1 MNKYDKEMLAQIDLK
16 LQQGQ
21 ESIEDIEIL
30 LKRREQIINSEYIH
44 EHIKPRTRPMVGK
57 KHN

>member
-30 LKRREQIINSEYIH
+30 LKRREQIINSSIH
-44 EHIKPRTRPMVGK
+44 EHIKPRTSPVVDK
-57 KHN
+57 KSN